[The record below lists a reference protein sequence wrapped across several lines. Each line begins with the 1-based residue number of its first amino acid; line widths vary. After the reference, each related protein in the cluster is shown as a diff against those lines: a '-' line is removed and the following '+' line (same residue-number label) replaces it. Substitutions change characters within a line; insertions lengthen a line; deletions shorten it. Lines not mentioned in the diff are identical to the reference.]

1 MQGLGEGLWPPCW
14 GEPRGGIVWESH
26 LFVGPSGGWI
36 CGSLLRCHVVPSRVM
51 SSLTLGAGVSVLQE
65 IQSLLINWKGPDLTI
80 YGELV
85 LEGTFRVHRVRS
97 EKTFFLFD
105 KALLI
110 TKKRGDHFVYKGHI
124 PVIRPPPS
132 PLPPSSSSS
141 GPRSMWTPL
150 YPSAITALGGG
161 ENSPSPSSCLTAF
174 SPCPSARP

>member
-1 MQGLGEGLWPPCW
+1 
-14 GEPRGGIVWESH
+14 
-26 LFVGPSGGWI
+26 
-36 CGSLLRCHVVPSRVM
+36 M
-51 SSLTLGAGVSVLQE
+51 SSLTLGVGASLLQE

-124 PVIRPPPS
+124 PVTRPQPPLLALLIQ
-132 PLPPSSSSS
+132 PRGGVDAAPSFCGSSAHCPFPHCA
-141 GPRSMWTPL
+141 GR
-150 YPSAITALGGG
+150 
-161 ENSPSPSSCLTAF
+161 PSPSVTVLLTDADRKHPRLPVLHRHPLQAQQTAVQHPGE
-174 SPCPSARP
+174 SGLGHSGWGRPAPLLA